1 MNGSTRFTTPRHGR
15 GPSTRIGT
23 GFTLIELLVVLVILG
38 LLAGLVGPQV
48 LKYVGRSK
56 TDAARLQLEQ
66 LGASL
71 DLYLLDIGRYPTTA
85 EGLTALV
92 NSPGGVRNWS
102 GPYLK
107 KGFVPKDPWGNDYQF
122 RSPGEHGTYD
132 LFTLGADGRAGGTGE
147 DADVVSLSL
156 IHISEPTRPY

>member
-1 MNGSTRFTTPRHGR
+1 MNGSTLHKPWCHGR
-15 GPSTRIGT
+15 GPSARPGA

-56 TDAARLQLEQ
+56 TDAARLQVEQ

-71 DLYLLDIGRYPTTA
+71 DLFLLDIGRYPSTD
-85 EGLTALV
+85 EGLAALV
-92 NSPGGVRNWS
+92 SAPSGARNWN

-107 KGFVPKDPWGNDYQF
+107 KSLVPKDPWGNDYHY
-122 RSPGEHGTYD
+122 RAPGEHGSYD
-132 LFTLGADGRAGGTGE
+132 LFSLGADNRTGGSGE
-147 DADVVSLSL
+147 DTDVVSW
-156 IHISEPTRPY
+156 E